1 MSIIH
6 VNQIGSKIQSLF
18 ASKID
23 KSDLNPNDKE
33 IQPKILT
40 RCLAAYAIYCIG
52 DTSLDD
58 AAVAVVDGAD
68 DNGIDA
74 IHYSPSSKRM
84 IIVQSKWK
92 KDGTGEPD
100 NGDMRK
106 FKDGVLDLINLELD
120 KFNEK
125 VNLKRQMIETALGE
139 FDTKF
144 DLVLIHTGSNTLS
157 KHNQQV
163 MDSILSELNDA
174 GDGTSEDVVS
184 FHHVNQAIIH
194 SRLASGLEG
203 EPIDLE
209 VGLSQWGKIEEPH
222 QGYFG
227 IVAGEEVANWWERKG
242 KRLFAKNIRQMLGAT
257 EVNDEVKRTI
267 DEQPENFW
275 YYNNGITIVAES
287 IKKSMV
293 GGNSRDIGSFRAN
306 NISIVNGAQT
316 VSVIGRYAQEGGT
329 NLAKVRLPV
338 RLISLEGAP
347 EDFGAS
353 VTKTNNRQNRI
364 ENRDFVSLDEEQIRL
379 KKELSL
385 EGIEYNIV
393 RSENIK
399 TSASIIDLSEAT
411 VALACASTQV
421 GLAVQAKREIGRF
434 YDNLNKAPYKTIFNP
449 LTNGIYLRNAVFS
462 LRKIDEV
469 ISQLISD
476 LLKKSGKEYG
486 VLVHGNRMLAFL
498 VFRSL
503 TIHKSAN
510 NFEFDINSVDW
521 LDYTKAALE
530 KLITEIEANYKDK
543 FLATLFKNASI
554 CKAISEKIV

>member
-6 VNQIGSKIQSLF
+6 VNQI
-18 ASKID
+18 ASKIHTLFAD
-23 KSDLNPNDKE
+23 KIDISDLNASDKE
-33 IQPKILT
+33 LQTKLLT

-52 DTSLDD
+52 DTSLED
-58 AAVAVVDGAD
+58 AALAVVDGAD

-74 IHYSPSSKRM
+74 IHYSASTKRM

-92 KDGTGEPD
+92 KDGSGEPD
-100 NGDMRK
+100 NADTRK
-106 FKDGVLDLINLELD
+106 FKDGVVDLINLELD
-120 KFNEK
+120 NFNSK
-125 VNLKRQMIETALGE
+125 VNSKKQMIETALGE

-144 DLVLIHTGSNTLS
+144 DLVLIHTGASALS

-163 MDSILSELNDA
+163 MDAILSELNDA
-174 GDGTSEDVVS
+174 GDGTSEDVVN
-184 FHHVNQAIIH
+184 FHHLNQAIIH
-194 SRLASGLEG
+194 SGLASGMEG

-209 VGLSQWGKIEEPH
+209 VGLSQWGRIEEPH

-227 IVAGEEVANWWERKG
+227 IVAGEEVANWWGTRG
-242 KRLFAKNIRQMLGAT
+242 KRLFAKNIRQMLGST
-257 EVNDEVKRTI
+257 EVNEEVKRTI

-275 YYNNGITIVAES
+275 YFNNGITIVAES

-316 VSVIGRYAQEGGT
+316 VSVIGKYAQEGGA
-329 NLAKVRLPV
+329 NLSKVRLPI

-364 ENRDFVSLDEEQIRL
+364 ESRDFVSLDEEQIRL

-393 RSENIK
+393 RSENVK

-449 LTNGIYLRNAVFS
+449 QTNGIYLRNAVFS

-469 ISQLISD
+469 ISHLISD
-476 LLKKSGKEYG
+476 LPKKSGKEYG

-498 VFRSL
+498 IFRKIGLHKFSNSFDFDFNSL
-503 TIHKSAN
+503 
-510 NFEFDINSVDW
+510 DW
-521 LDYTKAALE
+521 LSDTKDILS
-530 KLITEIEANYKDK
+530 KLMTEIETNYKDK
-543 FLATLFKNASI
+543 FLATLFKNATI
-554 CKAISEKIV
+554 CKAIAETIG

>member
-6 VNQIGSKIQSLF
+6 VNQIGSKINTLF
-18 ASKID
+18 ADKID
-23 KSDLNPNDKE
+23 ISDLNPQDKE
-33 IQPKILT
+33 IQTKILT
-40 RCLAAYAIYCIG
+40 RCLSAYAVYCIG
-52 DTSLDD
+52 DTSLAE
-58 AAVAVVDGAD
+58 AASAVVDGAD

-84 IIVQSKWK
+84 VIVQSKWK

-100 NGDMRK
+100 NGDLRK
-106 FKDGVLDLINLELD
+106 FKDGVLDLINLDLD
-120 KFNEK
+120 KFNNK
-125 VNLKRQMIETALGE
+125 INLKKQMIETALGE

-163 MDSILSELNDA
+163 MDSILNELNDA

-184 FHHVNQAIIH
+184 FHHLNQAIIH
-194 SRLASGLEG
+194 SGLASGMDG

-209 VGLSQWGKIEEPH
+209 IGLSQWGKIEEPH
-222 QGYFG
+222 QGFFG
-227 IVAGEEVANWWERKG
+227 IVAGEEVANWWEKKG

-267 DEQPENFW
+267 EEQPENFW
-275 YYNNGITIVAES
+275 YYNNGVTIVAES

-293 GGNSRDIGSFRAN
+293 GGNSRDIGSFKAN

-316 VSVIGRYAQEGGT
+316 VSVIGKYAQEGGA
-329 NLAKVRLPV
+329 NLAKLRLPI

-364 ENRDFVSLDEEQIRL
+364 ESRDFVSLDDEQIRL

-399 TSASIIDLSEAT
+399 ASSSIIDLSEAT
-411 VALACASTQV
+411 IALACASTQV
-421 GLAVQAKREIGRF
+421 GLVVQAKREIGRF
-434 YDNLNKAPYKTIFNP
+434 YDNLKKAPYKTIFNP
-449 LTNGIYLRNAVFS
+449 QTNGIYLRNTVFS
-462 LRKIDEV
+462 LRKIDE
-469 ISQLISD
+469 IIGIMIANLPR
-476 LLKKSGKEYG
+476 KSGKEYG

-498 VFRSL
+498 VFRTL
-503 TIHKSAN
+503 ALHRTAN
-510 NFEFDINSVDW
+510 DFDFDINTINWQDKTESM
-521 LDYTKAALE
+521 LE
-530 KLITEIEANYKDK
+530 KLMSEIEESYKDK

-554 CKAISEKIV
+554 CKAISDKI

>member
-6 VNQIGSKIQSLF
+6 VNQIGSKIHTLF
-18 ASKID
+18 ADKID
-23 KSDLNPNDKE
+23 ISDLNANDKE
-33 IQPKILT
+33 LQTKLLT

-52 DTSLDD
+52 DTSLED
-58 AAVAVVDGAD
+58 AALAVVDGAD

-74 IHYSPSSKRM
+74 IHYSASTKRM

-92 KDGTGEPD
+92 KDGSGEPD
-100 NGDMRK
+100 NADTRK
-106 FKDGVLDLINLELD
+106 FKDGVVDLINLELD
-120 KFNEK
+120 NFNSK
-125 VNLKRQMIETALGE
+125 VNAKKQMIETALGE

-144 DLVLIHTGSNTLS
+144 DLVLIHTGASALS

-163 MDSILSELNDA
+163 MDAILSELNDA
-174 GDGTSEDVVS
+174 GDGTSEDVVN
-184 FHHVNQAIIH
+184 FHHLNQAIIH
-194 SRLASGLEG
+194 SGLASGMEG

-209 VGLSQWGKIEEPH
+209 VGLSQWGRIEEPH

-227 IVAGEEVANWWERKG
+227 IVAGEEVANWWGTRG
-242 KRLFAKNIRQMLGAT
+242 KRLFAKNIRQMLGST
-257 EVNDEVKRTI
+257 EVNEEVKRTI

-275 YYNNGITIVAES
+275 YFNNGITIVAES

-316 VSVIGRYAQEGGT
+316 VSVIGKYAQEGGA
-329 NLAKVRLPV
+329 NLSKVRLPI

-364 ENRDFVSLDEEQIRL
+364 ESRDFVSLDEEQIRL

-393 RSENIK
+393 RSENVK

-449 LTNGIYLRNAVFS
+449 QTNGIYLRNAVFS

-469 ISQLISD
+469 ISHLISD
-476 LLKKSGKEYG
+476 LPKKSGKEYG

-498 VFRSL
+498 IFRKIGL
-503 TIHKSAN
+503 HKFSN
-510 NFEFDINSVDW
+510 SFDFDLNSMDW
-521 LDYTKAALE
+521 LSDTKDVLG
-530 KLITEIEANYKDK
+530 KLMTEIESNYKDK
-543 FLATLFKNASI
+543 FLATLFKNATI
-554 CKAISEKIV
+554 CKSIAETIG

>member
-6 VNQIGSKIQSLF
+6 VNQIGSKINTLF
-18 ASKID
+18 GNNID

-33 IQPKILT
+33 IQTKILT
-40 RCLAAYAIYCIG
+40 RCLAAYAVYCIG
-52 DTSLDD
+52 DTTLED
-58 AAVAVVDGAD
+58 AAIAVVDGSD

-74 IHYSPSSKRM
+74 IHYSSSTKRM

-100 NGDMRK
+100 SGDTRK
-106 FKDGVLDLINLELD
+106 FKDGVVDLINLELD
-120 KFNEK
+120 KFNSK
-125 VNLKRQMIETALGE
+125 VNLKKQMIETALGE

-144 DLVLIHTGSNTLS
+144 DLVLIHTGSSALS
-157 KHNQQV
+157 RHNQQV

-174 GDGTSEDVVS
+174 GDGTSEDVVN
-184 FHHVNQAIIH
+184 FHHLNQAIIH
-194 SRLASGLEG
+194 SGLASGMEG

-209 VGLSQWGKIEEPH
+209 VGLSQWGKIEDPH
-222 QGYFG
+222 QGFFG
-227 IVAGEEVANWWERKG
+227 IVAGEEVANWWGTKG
-242 KRLFAKNIRQMLGAT
+242 KRLFAKNIRQMLGST
-257 EVNDEVKRTI
+257 EVNEEVKRTI

-293 GGNSRDIGSFRAN
+293 GGNSRDIGSFRAS

-316 VSVIGRYAQEGGT
+316 VSVIGKYAQDGGA
-329 NLAKVRLPV
+329 NLAKVRLPI

-347 EDFGAS
+347 EDFGAF

-399 TSASIIDLSEAT
+399 TSTSLIDLSEAT
-411 VALACASTQV
+411 IALACASTQV

-449 LTNGIYLRNAVFS
+449 QTNGIYLRNAVFS
-462 LRKIDEV
+462 LRKIDE
-469 ISQLISD
+469 IINSLISE
-476 LLKKSGKEYG
+476 LPKKSGKKYG
-486 VLVHGNRMLAFL
+486 ILVHGNRMLAFL
-498 VFRSL
+498 TFRKIA
-503 TIHKSAN
+503 IHKNAN
-510 NFEFDINSVDW
+510 NFDFDIDSIDW
-521 LDYTKAALE
+521 MSDTKEILE
-530 KLITEIEANYKDK
+530 KLMQVIEDNYKEK

-554 CKAISEKIV
+554 CKAISDVIA

>member
-6 VNQIGSKIQSLF
+6 VNQIGSKINALF
-18 ASKID
+18 ADKID
-23 KSDLNPNDKE
+23 SSDLNPTDKE
-33 IQPKILT
+33 IQTKILT
-40 RCLAAYAIYCIG
+40 RCLSAYAIYCIG
-52 DTSLDD
+52 DTSIEE
-58 AAVAVVDGAD
+58 AASAVVDGAE

-100 NGDMRK
+100 NGDLRK

-120 KFNEK
+120 KFNNK
-125 VNLKRQMIETALGE
+125 VNLKKQMIETALGE

-163 MDSILSELNDA
+163 MDSILNELNDA

-184 FHHVNQAIIH
+184 FHHLNQAIIH
-194 SRLASGLEG
+194 SGLASGMDG

-209 VGLSQWGKIEEPH
+209 IGLSQWGKIEEPH
-222 QGYFG
+222 QGFFG
-227 IVAGEEVANWWERKG
+227 IVAGEEVANWWVKKG

-267 DEQPENFW
+267 EEQPENFW
-275 YYNNGITIVAES
+275 YYNNGVTIVAES

-293 GGNSRDIGSFRAN
+293 GGNSRDIGSFKAN

-316 VSVIGRYAQEGGT
+316 VSVIGKYAQDGGA
-329 NLAKVRLPV
+329 NLNKLRLPI

-364 ENRDFVSLDEEQIRL
+364 ESRDFVSLDDEQIRL

-393 RSENIK
+393 RSENVK

-411 VALACASTQV
+411 IALACASTQV

-434 YDNLNKAPYKTIFNP
+434 YDNLKKAPYKTIFNP
-449 LTNGIYLRNAVFS
+449 QTNGIYLRNTVFA
-462 LRKIDEV
+462 LRKIDE
-469 ISQLISD
+469 IIGSMIANLP
-476 LLKKSGKEYG
+476 KKSGKEYG

-498 VFRSL
+498 IFRIL
-503 TIHKSAN
+503 AVHKIAN
-510 NFEFDINSVDW
+510 NFDFDINTIDW
-521 LDYTKAALE
+521 QEITACMLD
-530 KLITEIEANYKDK
+530 KLMLEIEENYKDK

-554 CKAISEKIV
+554 CKAISEKI

>member
-157 KHNQQV
+157 RHNQQV

-293 GGNSRDIGSFRAN
+293 GGNSRDIGAFRAN

-510 NFEFDINSVDW
+510 NFEFDINSVSW

>member
-6 VNQIGSKIQSLF
+6 VNQIGSKINALF
-18 ASKID
+18 ADKID
-23 KSDLNPNDKE
+23 KSDLNPEDKE
-33 IQPKILT
+33 IQTKILT
-40 RCLAAYAIYCIG
+40 RCLSAYAVYCIG
-52 DTSLDD
+52 DTSIDE
-58 AAVAVVDGAD
+58 AASSVVDGAD
-68 DNGIDA
+68 DNGLDA
-74 IHYSPSSKRM
+74 IHYSPSNKRM

-92 KDGTGEPD
+92 KDGTGEPE
-100 NGDMRK
+100 NGDLRK
-106 FKDGVLDLINLELD
+106 FKDGIIDLINLELD
-120 KFNEK
+120 KFNNK
-125 VNLKRQMIETALGE
+125 VNIKKKMIETALGE

-144 DLVLIHTGSNTLS
+144 DLILIHTGSNTLS

-163 MDSILSELNDA
+163 MDSILNELNDA

-184 FHHVNQAIIH
+184 FHHLNQAIIH
-194 SRLASGLEG
+194 SGLASGMDG

-209 VGLSQWGKIEEPH
+209 IGLSQWGKVEEPH
-222 QGYFG
+222 QGFFG
-227 IVAGEEVANWWERKG
+227 IVAGEEVANWWGNKG

-267 DEQPENFW
+267 EEQPENFW
-275 YYNNGITIVAES
+275 YYNNGVTIVAES

-293 GGNSRDIGSFRAN
+293 GGNSRDIGSFKAN

-316 VSVIGRYAQEGGT
+316 VSVIGKYAQEGGA
-329 NLAKVRLPV
+329 NLAKLRLPI

-347 EDFGAS
+347 EYFGAT

-364 ENRDFVSLDEEQIRL
+364 ESRDFVSLDEEQIRL

-399 TSASIIDLSEAT
+399 SSPTIIDLSEAT
-411 VALACASTQV
+411 IALACASTQV

-434 YDNLNKAPYKTIFNP
+434 YDNLKKGPYKTIFKP
-449 LTNGIYLRNAVFS
+449 QTNGIYLKNTVYA
-462 LRKIDEV
+462 LRKIDEI
-469 ISQLISD
+469 ISYLITD
-476 LLKKSGKEYG
+476 LPKKSGKKYG

-498 VFRSL
+498 VFRAL
-503 TIHKSAN
+503 AIHKAAN
-510 NFEFDINSVDW
+510 DFHFDIKTIDW
-521 LDYTKAALE
+521 QKHTEIMLE
-530 KLITEIEANYKDK
+530 KLMLEIEESYKEK

-554 CKAISEKIV
+554 CKVLSERI

>member
-6 VNQIGSKIQSLF
+6 VNQIGSKINNLF
-18 ASKID
+18 SDRID
-23 KSDLNPNDKE
+23 KGDLNPQDKDV
-33 IQPKILT
+33 QTKILS
-40 RCLAAYAIYCIG
+40 RCLAAYAIYCVG

-58 AAVAVVDGAD
+58 AAIAVVDGSD

-74 IHYSPSSKRM
+74 IHYSPSNKRM

-92 KDGTGEPD
+92 KDGSGEPD

-106 FKDGVLDLINLELD
+106 FKDGVLDLINFELD
-120 KFNEK
+120 KFNK
-125 VNLKRQMIETALGE
+125 KINSKKQMIETALAE

-144 DLVLIHTGSNTLS
+144 DLVLIHTGANSLS

-163 MDSILSELNDA
+163 IDSILKELNDA

-184 FHHVNQAIIH
+184 FHHLNQAIIH
-194 SRLASGLEG
+194 SGLASGMDG

-209 VGLSQWGKIEEPH
+209 IGLSQWGRMEEPH

-227 IVAGEEVANWWERKG
+227 IVAGEEVANWWGKKG
-242 KRLFAKNIRQMLGAT
+242 KRLFAKNIRQMLGNT
-257 EVNDEVKRTI
+257 EVNEEVRKTI
-267 DEQPENFW
+267 EEQPENFW

-293 GGNSRDIGSFRAN
+293 GGNSRDIGSFKAS

-316 VSVIGRYAQEGGT
+316 VSVIGKYAQDGGA
-329 NLAKVRLPV
+329 NLAKLRLPI

-353 VTKTNNRQNRI
+353 VTKTNNRQNKI
-364 ENRDFVSLDEEQIRL
+364 ESRDFVSLDEEQLRL
-379 KKELSL
+379 KRELSL
-385 EGIEYNIV
+385 EAIEYNIV

-434 YDNLNKAPYKTIFNP
+434 YDNLNKSPYKTIFNP
-449 LTNGIYLRNAVFS
+449 QTNGIYLRNVVFS
-462 LRKIDEV
+462 LRKIDEI
-469 ISQLISD
+469 IS
-476 LLKKSGKEYG
+476 LLVSELPKKSGKEYG

-498 VFRSL
+498 VFRKNVM
-503 TIHKSAN
+503 HKNAN
-510 NFEFDINSVDW
+510 SFDFDINAVNW
-521 LDYTKAALE
+521 LNDTKVVLE
-530 KLITEIEANYKDK
+530 KLMNEIESNYKDK

-554 CKAISEKIV
+554 CKAISDSIA

>member
-6 VNQIGSKIQSLF
+6 VNQIGSKINALF
-18 ASKID
+18 ADKID
-23 KSDLNPNDKE
+23 SSDLNPTDKE
-33 IQPKILT
+33 IQTKILT
-40 RCLAAYAIYCIG
+40 RCLSAYAIYCIG
-52 DTSLDD
+52 DTSIEE
-58 AAVAVVDGAD
+58 AASAVVDGAE

-100 NGDMRK
+100 NGDLRK

-120 KFNEK
+120 KFNNK
-125 VNLKRQMIETALGE
+125 VNLKKQMIETALGE

-163 MDSILSELNDA
+163 MDSILNELNDA

-184 FHHVNQAIIH
+184 FHHLNQAIIH
-194 SRLASGLEG
+194 SGLASGMDG

-209 VGLSQWGKIEEPH
+209 IGLSQWGKIEEPH
-222 QGYFG
+222 QGFFG
-227 IVAGEEVANWWERKG
+227 IVAGEEVANWWVKKG

-267 DEQPENFW
+267 EEQPENFW
-275 YYNNGITIVAES
+275 YYNNGVTIVAES

-293 GGNSRDIGSFRAN
+293 GGNSRDIGSFKAN

-316 VSVIGRYAQEGGT
+316 VSVIGKYAQDGGA
-329 NLAKVRLPV
+329 NLNKLRLPI

-364 ENRDFVSLDEEQIRL
+364 ESRDFVSLDDEQIRL

-393 RSENIK
+393 RSENVK
-399 TSASIIDLSEAT
+399 TYASIIDLSEAT
-411 VALACASTQV
+411 IALACASTQV

-434 YDNLNKAPYKTIFNP
+434 YDNLKKAPYKTIFNP
-449 LTNGIYLRNAVFS
+449 QTNGIYLRNTVFA
-462 LRKIDEV
+462 LRKIDE
-469 ISQLISD
+469 IIGSMIANLP
-476 LLKKSGKEYG
+476 KKSGKEYG

-498 VFRSL
+498 IFRIL
-503 TIHKSAN
+503 AVHKIAN
-510 NFEFDINSVDW
+510 NFDFDINTIDW
-521 LDYTKAALE
+521 QEITACMLD
-530 KLITEIEANYKDK
+530 KLMLEIEENYKDK

-554 CKAISEKIV
+554 CKAISEKI

>member
-6 VNQIGSKIQSLF
+6 VNQIGSKINALF
-18 ASKID
+18 ADKID
-23 KSDLNPNDKE
+23 SSDLNSTDKE
-33 IQPKILT
+33 IQTKILT
-40 RCLAAYAIYCIG
+40 RCLSAYAVYCIG
-52 DTSLDD
+52 DTSIEE
-58 AAVAVVDGAD
+58 AASAVVDGAE

-100 NGDMRK
+100 NGDLRK

-120 KFNEK
+120 KFNNK
-125 VNLKRQMIETALGE
+125 VNLKKQMIETALGE

-163 MDSILSELNDA
+163 MDSILNELNDA

-184 FHHVNQAIIH
+184 FHHLNQAIIH
-194 SRLASGLEG
+194 SGLASGMDG

-209 VGLSQWGKIEEPH
+209 IGLSQWGKIEEPH
-222 QGYFG
+222 QGFFG
-227 IVAGEEVANWWERKG
+227 IVAGEEVANWWVKKG

-267 DEQPENFW
+267 EEQPENFW
-275 YYNNGITIVAES
+275 YYNNGVTIVAES

-293 GGNSRDIGSFRAN
+293 GGNSRDIGSFKAN

-316 VSVIGRYAQEGGT
+316 VSVIGKYAQDGGA
-329 NLAKVRLPV
+329 NLNKLRLPI

-364 ENRDFVSLDEEQIRL
+364 ESRDFVSLDDEQIRL

-393 RSENIK
+393 RSENVK

-411 VALACASTQV
+411 IALACASTQV

-434 YDNLNKAPYKTIFNP
+434 YDNLKKAPYKTIFNP
-449 LTNGIYLRNAVFS
+449 QTNGIYLRNTVFA
-462 LRKIDEV
+462 LRKIDE
-469 ISQLISD
+469 IIGSMIANLP
-476 LLKKSGKEYG
+476 KKSGKEYG

-498 VFRSL
+498 IFRTL
-503 TIHKSAN
+503 VVHKIAN
-510 NFEFDINSVDW
+510 NFDFDINTIDW
-521 LDYTKAALE
+521 QEITACMLE
-530 KLITEIEANYKDK
+530 KLMLEIEENYKDK

-554 CKAISEKIV
+554 CKAISERI

>member
-6 VNQIGSKIQSLF
+6 VNQIGSKINALF
-18 ASKID
+18 ASAID
-23 KSDLNPNDKE
+23 KTDLNPNDKE
-33 IQPKILT
+33 IQTKILT

-52 DTSLDD
+52 DTTLED
-58 AAVAVVDGAD
+58 AAAAVVDGAD

-74 IHYSPSSKRM
+74 IHYSPSTKRM

-100 NGDMRK
+100 NGETRK
-106 FKDGVLDLINLELD
+106 FKDGVVDLINLELD
-120 KFNEK
+120 KFNAK
-125 VNLKRQMIETALGE
+125 INSKKQMIETALGE

-144 DLVLIHTGSNTLS
+144 DLVLIHTGSNALS

-163 MDSILSELNDA
+163 MDSILTELNDA
-174 GDGTSEDVVS
+174 GDGTSEDVVN
-184 FHHVNQAIIH
+184 FHHLNQAIIH
-194 SRLASGLEG
+194 SGLASGMEG

-209 VGLSQWGKIEEPH
+209 IGLSQWGRIEEPH

-227 IVAGEEVANWWERKG
+227 IVAGEEVANWWTSKG
-242 KRLFAKNIRQMLGAT
+242 KKLFAKNIRQMLGST

-275 YYNNGITIVAES
+275 YYNNGITLVAES

-316 VSVIGRYAQEGGT
+316 VSVIGKYAQEGGA
-329 NLAKVRLPV
+329 NLAKVRLPI

-347 EDFGAS
+347 EDFGAL

-364 ENRDFVSLDEEQIRL
+364 ESRDFVSLDEEQIRL

-399 TSASIIDLSEAT
+399 TSVSIIDLSEAT

-434 YDNLNKAPYKTIFNP
+434 YDNLNKSPYKTIFNP
-449 LTNGIYLRNAVFS
+449 QTNGIYLRNAVFS

-469 ISQLISD
+469 INLMISD
-476 LLKKSGKEYG
+476 LPKKSGKEYG

-498 VFRSL
+498 IFRKIA
-503 TIHKSAN
+503 IHKNAN
-510 NFEFDINSVDW
+510 NFDFDIGSIDWMKDTKVILEELLSV
-521 LDYTKAALE
+521 
-530 KLITEIEANYKDK
+530 IEVNYKDK

-554 CKAISEKIV
+554 CKVISEIMG

>member
-6 VNQIGSKIQSLF
+6 VNQIGSKIKALF
-18 ASKID
+18 SEKID
-23 KSDLNPNDKE
+23 KSDLNPLDKE
-33 IQPKILT
+33 IEFKVLT
-40 RCLAAYAIYCIG
+40 RCLAAYAVYCIG
-52 DTSLDD
+52 ETLIDE
-58 AAVAVVDGAD
+58 AALAVVDGAD

-74 IHYSPSSKRM
+74 IHYSPSNKRM
-84 IIVQSKWK
+84 VIVQSKWK
-92 KDGTGEPD
+92 KDGSGEPD
-100 NGDMRK
+100 NGDLRK
-106 FKDGVLDLINLELD
+106 FKDGVLDLINLDLD
-120 KFNEK
+120 KFNGK
-125 VNLKRQMIETALGE
+125 VNAKRQMIETALAE

-144 DLVLIHTGSNTLS
+144 DLVLIHTGANTLS
-157 KHNQQV
+157 RHNQQV
-163 MDSILSELNDA
+163 MDSILNELNDA

-184 FHHVNQAIIH
+184 FHHLNQAIIH
-194 SRLASGLEG
+194 GGLASGMDG

-209 VGLSQWGKIEEPH
+209 IGLSQWGKIEEPH
-222 QGYFG
+222 LGFFG
-227 IVAGEEVANWWERKG
+227 IVAGEEVANWWGKKG

-267 DEQPENFW
+267 EEQPENFW
-275 YYNNGITIVAES
+275 YYNNGVTIVAES

-293 GGNSRDIGSFRAN
+293 GGNSREIGSFKAN

-316 VSVIGRYAQEGGT
+316 VSVIGRYAQEGGA
-329 NLAKVRLPV
+329 NLTKLRLPI

-364 ENRDFVSLDEEQIRL
+364 ESRDFVSLDEEQIRL

-399 TSASIIDLSEAT
+399 TSPATIDLSEAT

-434 YDNLNKAPYKTIFNP
+434 YDNLKKSPYKTIFNP
-449 LTNGIYLRNAVFS
+449 RTNGIYLRNTVFS
-462 LRKIDEV
+462 LRKIDEI
-469 ISQLISD
+469 ISNMITSLP
-476 LLKKSGKEYG
+476 KKSGKEYG
-486 VLVHGNRMLAFL
+486 ILVHGNRMLAFL
-498 VFRSL
+498 VFRKL
-503 TIHKSAN
+503 EIHRSADK
-510 NFEFDINSVDW
+510 FDFNADDIDW
-521 LDYTKAALE
+521 NANTQSTLQ
-530 KLITEIEANYKDK
+530 KLMNEIEESYKDK

-554 CKAISEKIV
+554 CKSISEKM

>member
-6 VNQIGSKIQSLF
+6 VNQIGSKINALF
-18 ASKID
+18 ANKID
-23 KSDLNPNDKE
+23 SSDLNIQDKE
-33 IQPKILT
+33 IQIKVLT
-40 RCLAAYAIYCIG
+40 RCLSAYAVYCVG
-52 DTSLDD
+52 DTSIEE
-58 AAVAVVDGAD
+58 AASAVVDGAN

-100 NGDMRK
+100 NGDLRK
-106 FKDGVLDLINLELD
+106 FKDGVLDLINLDLD
-120 KFNEK
+120 KFNNK

-144 DLVLIHTGSNTLS
+144 DLVLIHTGLNTLS

-163 MDSILSELNDA
+163 MDSILNELNDA

-184 FHHVNQAIIH
+184 FHHLNQAIIH
-194 SRLASGLEG
+194 SGLASGMDG

-209 VGLSQWGKIEEPH
+209 IGLSQWGKIEEPH
-222 QGYFG
+222 LGFFG
-227 IVAGEEVANWWERKG
+227 VVAGEEVANWWMKKG

-267 DEQPENFW
+267 EEQPENFW
-275 YYNNGITIVAES
+275 YYNNGVTIVAES

-293 GGNSRDIGSFRAN
+293 GGNSRDIGSFKAN

-316 VSVIGRYAQEGGT
+316 VSVIGRYAQDGGA
-329 NLAKVRLPV
+329 NLTKLRLPI

-347 EDFGAS
+347 EDFGAN

-364 ENRDFVSLDEEQIRL
+364 ESRDFVSLDDEQIRL

-399 TSASIIDLSEAT
+399 TSHAVIDLSEAT
-411 VALACASTQV
+411 IALACASTQV

-434 YDNLNKAPYKTIFNP
+434 YDNLKKAPYKTIFNP
-449 LTNGIYLRNAVFS
+449 QTNGIYLRNTVFS
-462 LRKIDEV
+462 LRKIDE
-469 ISQLISD
+469 IIGSIIAGLP
-476 LLKKSGKEYG
+476 KKSGKEYG

-498 VFRSL
+498 VFRKL
-503 TIHKSAN
+503 VLHKVAN
-510 NFEFDINSVDW
+510 SFDFDVSTVDW
-521 LDYTKAALE
+521 QGNTTCMLE
-530 KLITEIEANYKDK
+530 KLILEIGENYKDK
-543 FLATLFKNASI
+543 FLATLFKNAGI
-554 CKAISEKIV
+554 CKTISERI

>member
-6 VNQIGSKIQSLF
+6 VNQIGSKVKALF
-18 ASKID
+18 ADKID
-23 KSDLNPNDKE
+23 NSDLNHKDKE
-33 IQPKILT
+33 IQTKILT
-40 RCLAAYAIYCIG
+40 RCLSAYAVFCIG
-52 DTSLDD
+52 DTSIDE
-58 AAVAVVDGAD
+58 AASAVVDGAD

-100 NGDMRK
+100 NGDLRK

-120 KFNEK
+120 KFNNK
-125 VNLKRQMIETALGE
+125 VNLKKQMIETALGE

-144 DLVLIHTGSNTLS
+144 DLVLIHTGANTLS

-163 MDSILSELNDA
+163 MDSILNELNDA

-184 FHHVNQAIIH
+184 FHHLNQAIIH
-194 SRLASGLEG
+194 SGLASGMDG

-209 VGLSQWGKIEEPH
+209 IGLSQWGKIEEPH
-222 QGYFG
+222 QGFFG
-227 IVAGEEVANWWERKG
+227 IVAGEEVANWWLKKG
-242 KRLFAKNIRQMLGAT
+242 KRLFAKNIRQMLGAA

-267 DEQPENFW
+267 EEQPENFW

-293 GGNSRDIGSFRAN
+293 GGNSRDIGSFKAS

-316 VSVIGRYAQEGGT
+316 VSVIGKYSQEGGA
-329 NLAKVRLPV
+329 NLAKLRLPI

-347 EDFGAS
+347 EDFGAN

-364 ENRDFVSLDEEQIRL
+364 ESRDFVSLDDEQIRL
-379 KKELSL
+379 KRELSL

-393 RSENIK
+393 RSENVK

-411 VALACASTQV
+411 IALACASTQV

-434 YDNLNKAPYKTIFNP
+434 YDNLNKAPYKTNFNP
-449 LTNGIYLRNAVFS
+449 QTNGIYLRNTVFA
-462 LRKIDEV
+462 LRKIDE
-469 ISQLISD
+469 IIGEMIANIP
-476 LLKKSGKEYG
+476 KKSGKEYG

-498 VFRSL
+498 VFRKL
-503 TIHKSAN
+503 VIHKIAN
-510 NFEFDINSVDW
+510 NFDFDMSSIDW
-521 LDYTKAALE
+521 YETTSDMLE
-530 KLITEIEANYKDK
+530 KLMSEIEENYKDK

-554 CKAISEKIV
+554 CKAISEKI

>member
-6 VNQIGSKIQSLF
+6 VNQIGSKVQALF
-18 ASKID
+18 ADKID
-23 KSDLNPNDKE
+23 SSDLNPNDKE
-33 IQPKILT
+33 IQTKILT
-40 RCLAAYAIYCIG
+40 RCLSAYAVFCIG
-52 DTSLDD
+52 DTSIDE
-58 AAVAVVDGAD
+58 AASAVVDGAD

-100 NGDMRK
+100 NGDLRK

-120 KFNEK
+120 KFNNK
-125 VNLKRQMIETALGE
+125 IHLKKQMIETALGE

-163 MDSILSELNDA
+163 MDSILNELNDA

-184 FHHVNQAIIH
+184 FHHLNQAIIH
-194 SRLASGLEG
+194 SGLASGMDG

-209 VGLSQWGKIEEPH
+209 IGLSQWGKIEEPH
-222 QGYFG
+222 QGFFG
-227 IVAGEEVANWWERKG
+227 IVAGEEVANWWIKKG

-267 DEQPENFW
+267 EEQPEKFW

-293 GGNSRDIGSFRAN
+293 GGNSREIGSFKAS

-316 VSVIGRYAQEGGT
+316 VSVIGKYAQEGGE
-329 NLAKVRLPV
+329 NLAKLRLPI

-347 EDFGAS
+347 EGFGAT
-353 VTKTNNRQNRI
+353 VTKTNNRQNKI
-364 ENRDFVSLDEEQIRL
+364 ESRDFVSLDDEQIRL
-379 KKELSL
+379 KRELSL

-393 RSENIK
+393 RSENVK
-399 TSASIIDLSEAT
+399 TSTSIIDLSEAT
-411 VALACASTQV
+411 IALACASTQV

-434 YDNLNKAPYKTIFNP
+434 YDNLDKAPYKTIFNP
-449 LTNGIYLRNAVFS
+449 QTNGIYLRNTVFA
-462 LRKIDEV
+462 LRRIDEI
-469 ISQLISD
+469 ISSMISNIP
-476 LLKKSGKEYG
+476 KKSGKEYG

-498 VFRSL
+498 VFRKL
-503 TIHKSAN
+503 VIHKIAN
-510 NFEFDINSVDW
+510 NFNFDISSINWYETTSDM
-521 LDYTKAALE
+521 LG
-530 KLITEIEANYKDK
+530 KLIFEIEESYKDK
-543 FLATLFKNASI
+543 FLASLFKNASI
-554 CKAISEKIV
+554 CKAISEKI